1 MATVDVDIL
10 QVDTSKS
17 QQSIAGLRNEIK
29 SLKDQLV
36 NLDEGTKEY
45 NYTLLELGDKTHQLK
60 EIQEQVKQT
69 TTDFGDRL
77 SNVRGTITGAAGAFQ
92 TVIGSLS
99 LMGVQMGDDVKMLKM
114 LQSAMSIT
122 QGVAAIDSGIKSFK
136 ALTISI
142 KASTAAAGG
151 LGKALK
157 GLALSNPF
165 TAILAGVTAVVA
177 AVAIFSNKAKEAAKN
192 LEAVGTAAAA
202 LRDAS
207 IQDMFN
213 GGVEAITKY
222 EQHVTKTYGKIVDD
236 ITGWNNLLLQAT
248 EQRVR
253 AEEDITE
260 ENLNFVQSTLA
271 RRRAETAK
279 IYEDEY
285 KRVSTYLAK
294 ETDVNSASYA
304 LWYEQQTKAR
314 QKIYAVNI
322 TYYQQE
328 IKALNNYLTAS
339 ADAMDAATREMVTQR
354 IIELQKMVSEEAK
367 AYNQSIAAYNE
378 FENKKTK
385 EEEAAA
391 QKRKA
396 AAQKAAEERKADLA
410 KIAQLEREAQIGLMS
425 EEEGAL
431 AKLKDRYDEQVKLYQ
446 KRGQD
451 IATLTEYYEKQKKE
465 IEEKYEKERTE
476 KAKEAAEK
484 AQAERELAADV
495 EYRMQQ
501 AAIILENKK
510 TADDELLQLDIDFNC
525 RQQELLH
532 ERLEQ
537 NLITEQEYADQ
548 MATLELEAANLQI
561 EQEQRVTEK
570 TKAELEKRKKI
581 HQNYAKATGT
591 VVDSVCNILGSIG
604 STLEQ
609 GTAEWKAV
617 MTAQAIIST
626 IKGGIDSY
634 TGMIASIPGPAGI
647 IAGVAAA
654 VATVAAGMAEVA
666 KIQST
671 EVSTTGSS
679 SASTNSNTAL
689 GNVNAGAVSMLSTQ
703 VTNTRNI
710 ATEDDITELPATRVY
725 VLESDITESQNRVRT
740 TVENSTY

>member
-10 QVDTSKS
+10 QIDTSKS
-17 QQSIAGLRNEIK
+17 QQSIAGLKGEIK
-29 SLKDQLV
+29 ALKDQLI
-36 NLDEGTKEY
+36 NLEAGTKEY
-45 NYTLLELGDKTHQLK
+45 NDVLQQLGEKTHTLR
-60 EIQEQVKQT
+60 EATYRINEAST
-69 TTDFGDRL
+69 EFNN
-77 SNVRGTITGAAGAFQ
+77 NVQNLRGTIAGAAGAFQ

-99 LMGVQMGDDVKMLKM
+99 LMGVQMGDDIKMLKM
-114 LQSAMSIT
+114 LQSAMAVT
-122 QGVAAIDSGIKSFK
+122 QGITAIQSGVIAFKRLTVGIK
-136 ALTISI
+136 AATV
-142 KASTAAAGG
+142 AAGG

-157 GLALSNPF
+157 ALTLSNPF
-165 TAILAGVTAVVA
+165 TAILAGATAVI
-177 AVAIFSNKAKEAAKN
+177 AIFSKITSAAEENAQKVKEFYEKAAADAEETIGDADTMKKYFDLTEQYALQMQVEIERANKKVAEMMETYGGDEVWATEKVIEEIKKKRIEAIRDGQTFVQNQLEIQLAYLSHSEKAMVTVLERLQGIYNQYTDEQKKRAKEQEDAAKK
-192 LEAVGTAAAA
+192 AA
-202 LRDAS
+202 
-207 IQDMFN
+207 
-213 GGVEAITKY
+213 
-222 EQHVTKTYGKIVDD
+222 
-236 ITGWNNLLLQAT
+236 
-248 EQRVR
+248 
-253 AEEDITE
+253 
-260 ENLNFVQSTLA
+260 
-271 RRRAETAK
+271 
-279 IYEDEY
+279 
-285 KRVSTYLAK
+285 
-294 ETDVNSASYA
+294 
-304 LWYEQQTKAR
+304 
-314 QKIYAVNI
+314 
-322 TYYQQE
+322 
-328 IKALNNYLTAS
+328 
-339 ADAMDAATREMVTQR
+339 
-354 IIELQKMVSEEAK
+354 
-367 AYNQSIAAYNE
+367 
-378 FENKKTK
+378 
-385 EEEAAA
+385 EAA
-391 QKRKA
+391 RKA
-396 AAQKAAEERKADLA
+396 AEQRKADLE
-410 KIAQLEREAQIGLMS
+410 KIAQIERDAQIGLMGD
-425 EEEGAL
+425 EQGEL
-431 AKLKDRYDEQVKLYQ
+431 ARLKDKYDEQVKLYQ

-465 IEEKYEKERTE
+465 IEDKYEKQRE
-476 KAKEAAEK
+476 EAAAEAREK
-484 AQAERELAADV
+484 VQAERELAADV

-634 TGMIASIPGPAGI
+634 MGMIASIPGPAGI